1 MTKAVFIASSH
12 SAYLDRPG
20 ELYHF
25 PNSYLSRVQRT
36 VGDWVVFFEGRRG
49 GSRGYYAVQRV
60 ARIEGDPERPDHS
73 FAILDRASELS
84 FEHNVARL
92 KPDGAP
98 YETGLPLSRGSNTS
112 AVRLISDA
120 DFAKIVEEGLR
131 PEHVPDALPREG
143 VLPATLTGLADP
155 AAIWEQPS
163 FDVIRAL
170 VPSNRAFRERSF
182 ARQVKRAYGARCA
195 MSGLELRNG
204 GGRPEVEAAHIV
216 PVEARGPD
224 TVRNGLALSG
234 TLHWMF
240 DRGLL
245 SVDHDGGILTAR
257 GSIAQEVSD
266 RLLAPDRHL
275 ILPENPLMRPHP
287 AYLQW
292 HRDNCFKG

>member
-12 SAYLDRPG
+12 SGYLDRPG

-25 PNSYLSRVQRT
+25 PNSYLSRVERT

-49 GSRGYYAVQRV
+49 GSRGYYGVQRV
-60 ARIEGDPERPDHS
+60 ARIEADPVTPGHS

-84 FEHNVARL
+84 FERNVARL
-92 KPDGAP
+92 KADGAP

-112 AVRLISDA
+112 SVRLISEA
-120 DFAKIVEEGLR
+120 DFALIVQEGLR
-131 PEHVPDALPREG
+131 ADDVADALPREG
-143 VLPATLTGLADP
+143 ALPTAPGLSDP
-155 AAIWEQPS
+155 AAAWEAPS
-163 FDVIRAL
+163 FNVARAL

-216 PVEARGPD
+216 PVEAQGPD

-245 SVDHDGGILTAR
+245 SVDGDGGILTAE
-257 GSIAQEVSD
+257 GSIAHEVAD
-266 RLLAPDRHL
+266 RLLTPDRRL
-275 ILPENPLMRPHP
+275 ILPGNPLLRPHP

-292 HRDNCFKG
+292 HRENCFKG

>member
-12 SAYLDRPG
+12 SDYLDRPG

-25 PNSYLSRVQRT
+25 PNSYLSRVART
-36 VGDWVVFFEGRRG
+36 VGDWVIFFEGRRG

-60 ARIEGDPERPDHS
+60 ARIEPDPSDAGRS
-73 FAILDRASELS
+73 FAILDPASELS
-84 FEHNVARL
+84 FECNVPRL
-92 KPDGAP
+92 RPDGTP
-98 YETGLPLSRGSNTS
+98 YETGLPLARGSNTS
-112 AVRLISDA
+112 AVRLITER
-120 DFAKIVEEGLR
+120 DFATIVSEGLKAQTL
-131 PEHVPDALPREG
+131 PDTLPREG
-143 VLPATLTGLADP
+143 VLPAPSGLSEAP
-155 AAIWEQPS
+155 AAWETPE
-163 FDVIRAL
+163 FDVVRAL
-170 VPSNRAFRERSF
+170 VPSNRAFREGSF

-245 SVDHDGGILTAR
+245 SVDGDGAILTAD
-257 GSIAQEVSD
+257 GSIAREVAD
-266 RLLAPDRHL
+266 RLLTPDRRL
-275 ILPENPLMRPHP
+275 ILPADPALRPHP

-292 HRDNCFKG
+292 HRDNRFKG